1 MLTRTILAASAAAL
15 AMTVGG
21 NAALAMPLMSTAD
34 IESVV
39 DETLGSSPPN
49 SSTQR
54 TLTVSGATIG
64 SGDELTASNADTDS
78 APSADVSVNVDIDD
92 TDNGISI
99 TVSDDQNRNT
109 VTVEFIEVR
118 IDNVLFNSPA
128 TISSVVLND
137 DNLAVANPVFGFDFT
152 AEVIGGEIV
161 IRWEENNFF
170 DGFDVKTTSAATF
183 DVVAEPVA
191 EPGSLALVATALVA
205 GGVMGAR
212 RLRRPS

>member
-54 TLTVSGATIG
+54 TLTVLGATIVP
-64 SGDELTASNADTDS
+64 GDELTASSATTDS
-78 APSADVSVNVDIDD
+78 NSTEDVSVNVDIDH
-92 TDNGISI
+92 TNNGISI
-99 TVSDDQNRNT
+99 TVSDVQNRAT
-109 VTVEFIEVR
+109 VPVEFIEVR

-128 TISSVVLND
+128 TISSVVLNN
-137 DNLAVANPVFGFDFT
+137 DNLAVASPVFGFDFT

-161 IRWEENNFF
+161 IRWQENNFF
-170 DGFDVKTTSAATF
+170 NRFDVRTTDSATF
-183 DVVAEPVA
+183 DVEAEPIA
-191 EPGSLALVATALVA
+191 EPGSLALLGTALMA
-205 GGVMGAR
+205 GGVIGAR
-212 RLRRPS
+212 RRRPSF